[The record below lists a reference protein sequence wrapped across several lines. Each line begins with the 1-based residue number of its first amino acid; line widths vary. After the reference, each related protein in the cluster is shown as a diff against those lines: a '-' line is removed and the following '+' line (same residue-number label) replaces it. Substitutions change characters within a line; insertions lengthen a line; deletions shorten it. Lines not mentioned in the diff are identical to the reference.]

1 MRLTPGEARERLGAA
16 RVARLATVSATG
28 QPHLVP
34 VTFAV
39 DGDMIYTAVDHKP
52 KTTTRLRRLANIAAN
67 PQVTLLADHYADDWD
82 QLWWARA
89 DGHAT
94 VLTGQ
99 ADIASPVALLAARY
113 PQYQATP
120 PAGPSSPSPS
130 PPGPPGPAPDPADPS
145 GRAPCRQCAI
155 LHTRV

>member
-1 MRLTPGEARERLGAA
+1 MRLTPTEARARLGAA

-39 DGDMIYTAVDHKP
+39 DGDMIYIAIDHKP
-52 KTTTRLRRLANIAAN
+52 KTTIRLRRLANIAAN
-67 PQVTLLADHYADDWD
+67 PQVTLLADHYDDDWD

-89 DGHAT
+89 DGHAA
-94 VLTGQ
+94 VLTAP

-120 PAGPSSPSPS
+120 PAGPVI
-130 PPGPPGPAPDPADPS
+130 
-145 GRAPCRQCAI
+145 AI
-155 LHTRV
+155 TVTTWTAWSYT